1 MIGLKK
7 DYFYAGRVD
16 KQLFMVEREEGDENL

>member
-16 KQLFMVEREEGDENL
+16 KQLFMVEIEEGDENL